1 MMNFKKILREELDS
15 DFDWAK
21 EVTNDY
27 WDYFDSVEFDTRIT
41 YKDFDDFIDN
51 ALFSKE
57 VKNWDYWD
65 ESSERKVAWNY
76 LNYLIQTKGSAC
88 VTFTKQKELIVSSKD
103 YIQSEVD
110 KDIIKN
116 PKIIKYVGVVKKLD
130 ESVDDFD
137 WARESRLTL
146 QDIFDSA
153 KKGESSFE
161 VGDEFT
167 LMGNLAGSAEFSPV
181 KWTKPFKIT
190 IQSVGPTLE
199 DSKFKIAVKEKE
211 AVYNM
216 EISLDPEKWPDGHV
230 FKDIQFVPEDENLLV
245 MSQKVAFPEEEWIIE
260 DSKEDELDWIKDVE
274 PRLPLK
280 IGTCLTFKQYEEE
293 EDWVEDEYGNMVDHG
308 KMDWHIIGEFIDEYN
323 DKKPTF
329 KMVATDRMGEGREI
343 WMEVEKVK
351 ELYDRGV
358 YQPCKKQTYLKR
370 IMKEEINDFN
380 WVDSQSDRP
389 LHNVT
394 FKVKG
399 YPETLYTIKDSG
411 LRSSVKIK
419 WRTNV
424 GFTMDGDWSDGV
436 EEESTYMRDAV
447 NKFFKIGEWIPTEG
461 PITESSDF
469 DWTKDKSN
477 LFIENDI
484 LVFDLPVSREELY
497 DYIIMA
503 LKSKKV
509 NDEFTKIWMES
520 LEKDGVNA
528 REISQMIKNQEDGRV
543 PYLHIQFGSELYY
556 GSFEGNIIQSVK
568 NRAAGLGS
576 SYVFYSQLIGNEE
589 GQINEDEVET
599 QEDPQKSL
607 YMDIFSKYFIERLST
622 PKIAEQLPVSDLRVK
637 RIANPMGKY
646 NKKEWNAFNDVIK
659 KEYGIDDKKLNLIR
673 LVRSYFSTNPKCIE
687 WDSNKKMY
695 DYPKPF
701 TLEELKNYVEEL
713 ASLPQTKKDSAYTNI
728 KNQKPC
734 YYPTTSKKLYK
745 PKIKERLNF
754 ILSLEG
760 CDNKCIDE
768 YWGLLEI
775 ISKYAGELP
784 KPDDKDLIDLVK
796 KHNGNRI
803 KIINDLNKDI
813 VGRKWNMKSFNNFIE
828 KKEGKTQEILQKILP
843 KKIDKAFEYEAYWAY
858 DTQYFVGESDS
869 EGQGLIEDYQ
879 VEFDNSIMN
888 IIESSNIKDLKNVCE
903 GVENFTI
910 NDVTMEEEAE
920 RLANLV
926 NPNAFTEKFDIKC
939 IKEIQFGGKSIIN
952 VGDYLDVKKIRE
964 KDSVLTE
971 LATPF
976 KKTSFGEGF
985 VGNSDIQKK
994 NCKLYIEI
1002 YNNLIDK
1009 LLNKI
1014 TKQLDNIKNN
1024 ILGGSRP
1031 FKGLIIEDNTFV
1043 PLTSLDLYW
1052 SNKGVRSD
1060 HRIALRYKINGPVY
1074 RITFSPER
1082 CGSECLEE
1090 QTYEVDKKEINSGG
1104 DYKQLTS
1111 KTFNLN
1117 ENKLKESNIIKYS
1130 DFNKKINN
1138 EWRNR

>member
-1 MMNFKKILREELDS
+1 MMNFKKILREELDG

-21 EVTNDY
+21 EITNDY
-27 WDYFDSVEFDTRIT
+27 WDYFDSVEFETHIS
-41 YKDFDDFIDN
+41 YKDFKDFIN
-51 ALFSKE
+51 NTLFSKE
-57 VKNWDYWD
+57 VKNWQDWD
-65 ESSERKVAWNY
+65 STEIKDTHNY
-76 LNYLIQTKGSAC
+76 LNYLIQKGDSAC
-88 VTFTKQKELIVSSKD
+88 VTFTKEKNLIVSTKK
-103 YIQSEVD
+103 YIEQEVSTD
-110 KDIIKN
+110 VIEN
-116 PKIIKYVGVVKKLD
+116 PKIVKYTDLVKKLD

-137 WARESRLTL
+137 WVKDSRLTL

-153 KKGESSFE
+153 KRGEASFE

-181 KWTKPFKIT
+181 RWTKPFKIT
-190 IQSVGPTLE
+190 IQSVGKTLE

-216 EISLDPEKWPDGHV
+216 EITLDPEKWPDGHV

-260 DSKEDELDWIKDVE
+260 DSKENDLDWIKDVE

-329 KMVATDRMGEGREI
+329 KMVATDRMGEGREL

-419 WRTNV
+419 WMTNV
-424 GFTMDGDWSDGV
+424 GSMMDGDWSDGV

-461 PITESSDF
+461 SITESSDL
-469 DWTKDKSN
+469 DWIKDVEPN

-503 LKSKKV
+503 LKSEKV

-528 REISQMIKNQEDGRV
+528 REISKMIENQEDGRV

-589 GQINEDEVET
+589 EQINEDEIGVDVEKKIEPNQDFIDIIHQNYGNIAAIARHLEMSEKGIQKRIKRMGLKDEVEKAREKERSDFKKT
-599 QEDPQKSL
+599 IYDFGGDISLMVKHYDSKPDTIRNKIRSWGFTDDLNKAKEQQELEKIEKLKNIIQKHEGDYGLIAQDLNLVRRTVVDNIKKLGLRDFLEKVVREKNIKELKDIINKFDGDVRSITNFMNIEKRTLIDKIRKYGLESLIVSEKDTYEDKFTELGFEKIDKGGKESIIHDLPQKSYSL
-607 YMDIFSKYFIERLST
+607 VDEIKKPNTNYE
-622 PKIAEQLPVSDLRVK
+622 KIAK
-637 RIANPMGKY
+637 I
-646 NKKEWNAFNDVIK
+646 I
-659 KEYGIDDKKLNLIR
+659 I
-673 LVRSYFSTNPKCIE
+673 
-687 WDSNKKMY
+687 
-695 DYPKPF
+695 
-701 TLEELKNYVEEL
+701 
-713 ASLPQTKKDSAYTNI
+713 TNI
-728 KNQKPC
+728 TNYIEKAKDI
-734 YYPTTSKKLYK
+734 
-745 PKIKERLNF
+745 IKF
-754 ILSLEG
+754 
-760 CDNKCIDE
+760 
-768 YWGLLEI
+768 
-775 ISKYAGELP
+775 
-784 KPDDKDLIDLVK
+784 DLVA
-796 KHNGNRI
+796 
-803 KIINDLNKDI
+803 
-813 VGRKWNMKSFNNFIE
+813 S
-828 KKEGKTQEILQKILP
+828 
-843 KKIDKAFEYEAYWAY
+843 
-858 DTQYFVGESDS
+858 
-869 EGQGLIEDYQ
+869 
-879 VEFDNSIMN
+879 
-888 IIESSNIKDLKNVCE
+888 KDLKNVE
-903 GVENFTI
+903 GNVVI
-910 NDVTMEEEAE
+910 PA
-920 RLANLV
+920 
-926 NPNAFTEKFDIKC
+926 
-939 IKEIQFGGKSIIN
+939 GGKVEVKDIVTS
-952 VGDYLDVKKIRE
+952 DHYFSEFLASAVKKSEFNVVNTDYE
-964 KDSVLTE
+964 KIYSNV
-971 LATPF
+971 
-976 KKTSFGEGF
+976 
-985 VGNSDIQKK
+985 
-994 NCKLYIEI
+994 IEKI
-1002 YNNLIDK
+1002 HSWLSKEESGIK
-1009 LLNKI
+1009 IKNKI
-1014 TKQLDNIKNN
+1014 IELLLKDLKGIIIGKNIYVPHEGDNIEFYLSNIGRNNPEKHLRIAVRYNINLGNYKNFYR
-1024 ILGGSRP
+1024 IGDGLWEIEPSVKSE
-1031 FKGLIIEDNTFV
+1031 KGVLY
-1043 PLTSLDLYW
+1043 PLTDKELI
-1052 SNKGVRSD
+1052 KPKEKQ
-1060 HRIALRYKINGPVY
+1060 I
-1074 RITFSPER
+1074 
-1082 CGSECLEE
+1082 
-1090 QTYEVDKKEINSGG
+1090 YE
-1104 DYKQLTS
+1104 S
-1111 KTFNLN
+1111 KT
-1117 ENKLKESNIIKYS
+1117 IKYS

-1138 EWRNR
+1138 EWRNRQKTLG

>member
-1 MMNFKKILREELDS
+1 MMNFKKILREELDG

-65 ESSERKVAWNY
+65 DSSERKVAWNY

-110 KDIIKN
+110 EDIIKN
-116 PKIIKYVGVVKKLD
+116 PKIVKYVGVVKKLD

-245 MSQKVAFPEEEWIIE
+245 MSQKVAFPEEEWIVE

-329 KMVATDRMGEGREI
+329 KMVATDRMGEGREL

-351 ELYDRGV
+351 ELYDEGV

-370 IMKEEINDFN
+370 IMKEEINDF
-380 WVDSQSDRP
+380 
-389 LHNVT
+389 
-394 FKVKG
+394 
-399 YPETLYTIKDSG
+399 
-411 LRSSVKIK
+411 
-419 WRTNV
+419 
-424 GFTMDGDWSDGV
+424 
-436 EEESTYMRDAV
+436 
-447 NKFFKIGEWIPTEG
+447 
-461 PITESSDF
+461 

-477 LFIENDI
+477 LFIKNDI

-589 GQINEDEVET
+589 EQINEDEVDVEKKIEPNQDFIDIIHQNYGNIAAIARHLEMSEKGIQKRIKRMGLKDEVEKAREKERT
-599 QEDPQKSL
+599 DFKKTIYDFGGDISLMVKHYDSKPDTIRNKIRSWGFTDDLNKAKEQQELEKIEKLKNIIQKHEGDYDLIAQDLNLVRRTVVDNIKKLGLRDFLEKVVREKNIKKLKDIINKFDGDVRSIANFMNIEKRTLIDKIRKYDLESLIVSEKDTYEDKFTELGFEKIDKGGKESIIHNLPQKSYSL
-607 YMDIFSKYFIERLST
+607 VDEIKKPNTNYE
-622 PKIAEQLPVSDLRVK
+622 KIAK
-637 RIANPMGKY
+637 I
-646 NKKEWNAFNDVIK
+646 I
-659 KEYGIDDKKLNLIR
+659 I
-673 LVRSYFSTNPKCIE
+673 
-687 WDSNKKMY
+687 
-695 DYPKPF
+695 
-701 TLEELKNYVEEL
+701 
-713 ASLPQTKKDSAYTNI
+713 TNI
-728 KNQKPC
+728 TNYIEKAKDI
-734 YYPTTSKKLYK
+734 
-745 PKIKERLNF
+745 IKF
-754 ILSLEG
+754 
-760 CDNKCIDE
+760 
-768 YWGLLEI
+768 
-775 ISKYAGELP
+775 
-784 KPDDKDLIDLVK
+784 DLVA
-796 KHNGNRI
+796 
-803 KIINDLNKDI
+803 
-813 VGRKWNMKSFNNFIE
+813 S
-828 KKEGKTQEILQKILP
+828 
-843 KKIDKAFEYEAYWAY
+843 
-858 DTQYFVGESDS
+858 
-869 EGQGLIEDYQ
+869 
-879 VEFDNSIMN
+879 
-888 IIESSNIKDLKNVCE
+888 KDLKNVE
-903 GVENFTI
+903 GNIVI
-910 NDVTMEEEAE
+910 PA
-920 RLANLV
+920 
-926 NPNAFTEKFDIKC
+926 
-939 IKEIQFGGKSIIN
+939 GGKVEVKDIVTS
-952 VGDYLDVKKIRE
+952 DHYFSEFLASAVKKSEFNVVNTDYE
-964 KDSVLTE
+964 KIYSNV
-971 LATPF
+971 
-976 KKTSFGEGF
+976 
-985 VGNSDIQKK
+985 
-994 NCKLYIEI
+994 IEKI
-1002 YNNLIDK
+1002 HSWLSKEESGIK
-1009 LLNKI
+1009 IKNKI
-1014 TKQLDNIKNN
+1014 IELLLKDLKGIIIGKNIYVPHEGDNIEFYLSNIGRNNPEKHLRIAVRYNINLGNYKNFYRIGDGLWEIEPN
-1024 ILGGSRP
+1024 VKSE
-1031 FKGLIIEDNTFV
+1031 KGVLY
-1043 PLTSLDLYW
+1043 PLTDKELI
-1052 SNKGVRSD
+1052 KPKEKQ
-1060 HRIALRYKINGPVY
+1060 I
-1074 RITFSPER
+1074 
-1082 CGSECLEE
+1082 
-1090 QTYEVDKKEINSGG
+1090 YE
-1104 DYKQLTS
+1104 S
-1111 KTFNLN
+1111 KT
-1117 ENKLKESNIIKYS
+1117 IKYS

>member
-1 MMNFKKILREELDS
+1 MMNFKKILREELDG

-65 ESSERKVAWNY
+65 DSSERKVAWNY

-88 VTFTKQKELIVSSKD
+88 VTFTEQKELIVSSKD

-110 KDIIKN
+110 KDMIKN
-116 PKIIKYVGVVKKLD
+116 PKIVKYVGVVKKLD

-216 EISLDPEKWPDGHV
+216 EITLDPEKWPDGHV

-245 MSQKVAFPEEEWIIE
+245 MSQKVAFPEEEWIVE

-329 KMVATDRMGEGREI
+329 KMVATDRMGEGREL

-370 IMKEEINDFN
+370 IMKEEIN
-380 WVDSQSDRP
+380 
-389 LHNVT
+389 
-394 FKVKG
+394 
-399 YPETLYTIKDSG
+399 
-411 LRSSVKIK
+411 
-419 WRTNV
+419 
-424 GFTMDGDWSDGV
+424 
-436 EEESTYMRDAV
+436 
-447 NKFFKIGEWIPTEG
+447 
-461 PITESSDF
+461 DF

-576 SYVFYSQLIGNEE
+576 SYVFYSQLIGDEE
-589 GQINEDEVET
+589 EQINEDEVES
-599 QEDPQKSL
+599 QEDSQKSL

-910 NDVTMEEEAE
+910 NDVTMEKEAE

-1043 PLTSLDLYW
+1043 PLTSLNLYW